1 MQQPCKQCGY
11 ESPEMDKFCRQCGGQ
26 LPVENEVSAAVTLNH
41 GRVEPNPSMA
51 SVGTGRLPPSVGDV
65 IAADTERYYSPPQYA
80 SAQANIERPQYA
92 SAQANIERPQYAS
105 AQANIERPPTFAL
118 LNPNPPTPSRFK
130 SFSGF
135 MKGVFMFLLVAGLL
149 VATGLAVHFADEA
162 DNARWELW
170 KRDQS
175 GNGREQADGRAQ
187 NDWDQMEEALRLAH
201 QATEKAASAG
211 ATLTISGEKPIDL
224 SKYTYP
230 NAQVE
235 AMIGSTGNEALS
247 LLATDN
253 FDDVQKFYE
262 RLFGKPVLQMGG
274 AQGGN
279 QRKKLLFQ
287 SPTLPSILI
296 KVEEIERRKLDRNVP
311 AVKITI
317 LHSFFRFPRFNEQ
330 AQNLK

>member
-1 MQQPCKQCGY
+1 MQQACKKCGY
-11 ESPEMDKFCRQCGGQ
+11 DSPEADKFCRQCGDQ
-26 LPVENEVSAAVTLNH
+26 LSEETEFTAAVTLNH
-41 GRVEPNPSMA
+41 GRVEPQQPMA
-51 SVGTGRLPPSVGDV
+51 GVGTGRLAPSIGDT
-65 IAADTERYYSPPQYA
+65 IAGDTERYYSPPQYA
-80 SAQANIERPQYA
+80 AAPANIERPQYA
-92 SAQANIERPQYAS
+92 SAPANS
-105 AQANIERPPTFAL
+105 ERPPTFAL
-118 LNPNPPTPSRFK
+118 LNPNPTPPSRFK

-135 MKGVFMFLLVAGLL
+135 MKGLFMFLLVAALL

-187 NDWDQMEEALRLAH
+187 NDWDQMEEALRLSH
-201 QATEKAASAG
+201 QAAEKAASAG
-211 ATLTISGEKPIDL
+211 ATQTIGGEKPIDL
-224 SKYTYP
+224 SKYAYP

-235 AMIGSTGNEALS
+235 AMIDSHGNEALS

-253 FDDVQKFYE
+253 FDEVQKFYE
-262 RLFGKPVLQMGG
+262 RLFGKPVLQVGG

-296 KVEEIERRKLDRNVP
+296 KVEDVERRKLDRNVP
-311 AVKITI
+311 AVKISI
-317 LHSFFRFPRFNEQ
+317 LHSFFRFPRFSEQ